1 MSIGNYEQI
10 KSILLDL
17 WNKAKARDISSFLYS
32 KDKATNTKTLKAK
45 RADGSLGDIST
56 LTEAQVTHAVE
67 EDPGFVTFTIGEDL
81 VTLISNNAT
90 AAWQLVA
97 SLQ

>member
-17 WNKAKARDISSFLYS
+17 WSKAKARDISSFLYS

-45 RADGSLGDIST
+45 RADGSLGDVDIDISI
-56 LTEAQVTHAVE
+56 LRIQY
-67 EDPGFVTFTIGEDL
+67 
-81 VTLISNNAT
+81 
-90 AAWQLVA
+90 
-97 SLQ
+97 

>member
-1 MSIGNYEQI
+1 M
-10 KSILLDL
+10 L
-17 WNKAKARDISSFLYS
+17 
-32 KDKATNTKTLKAK
+32 
-45 RADGSLGDIST
+45 ADGSLGDIST
-56 LTEAQVTHAVE
+56 LTEAQVSHAVE